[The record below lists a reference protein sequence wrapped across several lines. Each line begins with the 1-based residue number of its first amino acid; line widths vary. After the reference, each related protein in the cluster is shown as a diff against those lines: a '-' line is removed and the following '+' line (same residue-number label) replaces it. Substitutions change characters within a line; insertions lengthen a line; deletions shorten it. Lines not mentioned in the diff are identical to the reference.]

1 MDLNDL
7 YHRRG
12 KSLLLAEH
20 AGRERS
26 QAAHRLL
33 AESYAVQI
41 AATLIE
47 HREFAA

>member
-7 YHRRG
+7 YHRHG

-20 AGRERS
+20 AGCERS

-33 AESYAVQI
+33 AETYAVHI
-41 AATLIE
+41 AAALIE
-47 HREFAA
+47 HREFEA